1 MEDKVIEML
10 VELCGYEEIRTE
22 RDIDLFR
29 NGFIDSLGFIN
40 MIIEIEL
47 RFGVVIDPADVDRD
61 EINTPNKVVAYI
73 TKKIAAQ

>member
-1 MEDKVIEML
+1 
-10 VELCGYEEIRTE
+10 
-22 RDIDLFR
+22 
-29 NGFIDSLGFIN
+29 